1 MIFLTLCVL
10 QIVGLDQFYTKPHHL
25 GKLNE
30 IHLDL
35 LVTNLNLVL
44 SMYPILS
51 KKPIRVFVEAN
62 LSQDLAAFMEK
73 NVRDYYK
80 KNIKINDVS
89 FVKQFDSKGNIL
101 PGILTRHKANLVSY
115 FRRLLND
122 GYIFIARQISTVSI
136 FIDKKYE
143 DAMAHMTRNDLL
155 DIVEDPTDYKRS
167 QFPVDIGVV
176 RCPTSTE
183 MANVI
188 KILVEQATLFRC
200 YTNNTSVV
208 YSGKRS
214 TKSLTSVDDLLMA
227 LILATAWARLP
238 NNTYMLS

>member
-1 MIFLTLCVL
+1 MCVL
-10 QIVGLDQFYTKPHHL
+10 QIVGLDQFYTKPNHL

-51 KKPIRVFVEAN
+51 RKPVRVFVEAN
-62 LSQDLAAFMEK
+62 LSQDLAAYMEK
-73 NVRDYYK
+73 NVRDYYT
-80 KNIKINDVS
+80 KNIKLKDVT
-89 FVKQFDSKGNIL
+89 FVKQFDSKGKIL

-122 GYIFIARQISTVSI
+122 GYLFIARHISTVSN
-136 FIDKKYE
+136 FIDRKY
-143 DAMAHMTRNDLL
+143 DAMAHLTRNDLL
-155 DIVEDPTDYKRS
+155 DIVEDPTEYKRS

-176 RCPTSTE
+176 SCPTSTE

-238 NNTYMLS
+238 NNTYILS